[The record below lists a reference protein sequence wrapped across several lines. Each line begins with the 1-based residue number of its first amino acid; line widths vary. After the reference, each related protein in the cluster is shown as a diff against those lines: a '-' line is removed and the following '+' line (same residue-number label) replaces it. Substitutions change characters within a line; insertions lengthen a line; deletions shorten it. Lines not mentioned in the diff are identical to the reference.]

1 MSSKK
6 EIHSKIGSVRNTQT
20 MTQAMKT
27 MARSKMAKTQVQMAT
42 SRPYAQAIRSVIGH
56 IALADLAYQPPYLE
70 VRPVNRVGFLV
81 VASDRGLC
89 GGLNTKVFKK
99 LLEEIHHWTE
109 QEVAVELAL
118 IGAKAITFFNTT
130 GIPVVAQIEG
140 LGDHPQL
147 ADLIGVV
154 TVALAAYH
162 QQKWDRLYLVYNKF
176 VNSLRQS
183 VQIECLLPLPK
194 APEGVAHSGNWDY
207 LYEPSPQILL
217 ETLLSR
223 FIESQVYQAV
233 VENLACE
240 QAARMVAMQTATD
253 NAGDLIEE
261 LQRLYN
267 EKRQASI
274 TQELNEIVA
283 GASAI

>member
-6 EIHSKIGSVRNTQT
+6 EIRSKISSVQNTQT

-27 MARSKMAKTQVQMAT
+27 MAMSKMAKTQIQMAAG
-42 SRPYAQAIRSVIGH
+42 RPYSQAIRSVIGH
-56 IALADLAYQPPYLE
+56 VALADLAYQPPYLE
-70 VRPVNRVGFLV
+70 ERAVNRVGFLV

-89 GGLNTKVFKK
+89 GGLNAKLFKK
-99 LLEEIHHWTE
+99 LLEEIYHWTE

-118 IGAKAITFFNTT
+118 IGSKAIGFFSRSV
-130 GIPVVAQIEG
+130 IPVVAQIEG

-154 TVALAAYH
+154 KVALAAYH
-162 QQKWDRLYLVYNKF
+162 QKKWDRLYLVYNKF

-183 VQIECLLPLPK
+183 VQIECLLPIHK
-194 APEGVAHSGNWDY
+194 TPEGIAHPGNWDY
-207 LYEPSPQILL
+207 LYEPSPQHLL

-240 QAARMVAMQTATD
+240 QSARMVAMQTATD
-253 NAGDLIEE
+253 NAGDLLED

-267 EKRQASI
+267 ERRQASI

>member
-6 EIHSKIGSVRNTQT
+6 EIHSKIASVRSTQN

-27 MARSKMAKTQVQMAT
+27 MAMSKMAKTQVQMAA

-70 VRPVNRVGFLV
+70 IRAVKRVGFLV

-89 GGLNTKVFKK
+89 GGLNAKVFKK

-118 IGAKAITFFNTT
+118 IGSKAITFFNTT
-130 GIPVVAQIEG
+130 GIPIVAQIEG
-140 LGDHPQL
+140 LADHPQL
-147 ADLIGVV
+147 SDLIGVV
-154 TVALAAYH
+154 TVAITAYH
-162 QQKWDRLYLVYNKF
+162 QHKWDRLYLVYNKF
-176 VNSLRQS
+176 VNSLQQS
-183 VQIECLLPLPK
+183 VQVDFLLPLPK
-194 APEGVAHSGNWDY
+194 SPEGITPPGHWDY

-217 ETLLSR
+217 ETVLSR

-233 VENLACE
+233 IENLACE

-253 NAGDLIEE
+253 NAGDLLDE